1 MVSLSDGRHGVVVKN
16 NTNVLRPVVRI
27 YGEGSGEEI
36 DLGNDFRFL
45 SLMITGIYS
54 GNYNI

>member
-1 MVSLSDGRHGVVVKN
+1 MKN